1 MAECDQSPATLYDSV
16 FLYEQSESEPRASAS
31 GHVEVRGK
39 VTQKLQAC
47 SIVFIL
53 DCGDPAP
60 LKKLLSNNHHKS
72 TKTRRKERKNS
83 RPHQRMVLLSLCVFV
98 V

>member
-1 MAECDQSPATLYDSV
+1 MRKAAWPLFTVTNGSV
-16 FLYEQSESEPRASAS
+16 FLYERSESEPRASAS
-31 GHVEVRGK
+31 GHVEVSGK

-60 LKKLLSNNHHKS
+60 PKKL
-72 TKTRRKERKNS
+72 
-83 RPHQRMVLLSLCVFV
+83 P
-98 V
+98 